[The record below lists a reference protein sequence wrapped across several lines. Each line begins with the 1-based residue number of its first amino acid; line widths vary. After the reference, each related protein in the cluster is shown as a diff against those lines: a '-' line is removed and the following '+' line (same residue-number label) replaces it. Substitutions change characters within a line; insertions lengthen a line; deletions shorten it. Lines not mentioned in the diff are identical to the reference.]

1 MLVQTFK
8 CLSETSLEVVRILLP
23 VSLRTIILFCLPY
36 THAHVLFSE
45 LIVLLLTLAQED
57 EVLHGQM
64 SVEVYT
70 QLHLGD
76 LSGHSATKLA
86 GLQRGEKLEAEL
98 SRRGNSLFWS
108 SQ

>member
-23 VSLRTIILFCLPY
+23 VSLRTIILFCLHY

-64 SVEVYT
+64 SVVV
-70 QLHLGD
+70 
-76 LSGHSATKLA
+76 
-86 GLQRGEKLEAEL
+86 
-98 SRRGNSLFWS
+98 S
-108 SQ
+108 SW